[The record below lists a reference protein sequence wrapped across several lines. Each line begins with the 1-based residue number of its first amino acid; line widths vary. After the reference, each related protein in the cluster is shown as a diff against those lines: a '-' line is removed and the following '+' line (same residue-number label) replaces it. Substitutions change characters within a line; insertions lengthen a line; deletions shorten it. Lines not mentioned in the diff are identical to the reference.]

1 LEIFVDESFKKA
13 YVMGAI
19 VGQRHD
25 IEDAIKLTRSYI
37 KRHNKAGG
45 KKINLPE
52 IKDSVIHR
60 GFPKIKEVV
69 LDNLAKIKI
78 GKQYKPRDIKIF
90 SVYMI
95 EEDVAGLKQTEIYL
109 ILAIELLKVIIYSTG
124 ANAIDICYDV
134 FFDQYGEKVFK
145 DHLYKNIIETF
156 PDIKIN
162 LTHVSSEQDKALQAA
177 DVITGSI
184 RRYIIREDTE
194 SLSAFTQKSKVNLRM
209 IKQIKK

>member
-1 LEIFVDESFKKA
+1 LEVFIDESFKKA

-25 IEDAIKLTRSYI
+25 IEDAIKLTRGYI
-37 KRHNKAGG
+37 KRSNKTGG

-60 GFPKIKEVV
+60 GFPKVKEVV
-69 LDNLAKIKI
+69 LDNLAKVKI

-90 SVYMI
+90 AVYML
-95 EEDVAGLKQTEIYL
+95 EDDVAGLKQTEIYM
-109 ILAIELLKVIIYSTG
+109 ILAIELLKGIITSTG
-124 ANAIDICYDV
+124 ANAIDICFDV

-145 DHLYKNIIETF
+145 NQLYKKIIQIY

-162 LTHVSSEQDKALQAA
+162 LTHVSSERDKALQAA

-194 SLSAFTQKSKVNLRM
+194 SLSVFIQKSNMGLKM
-209 IKQIKK
+209 IKKIR